1 VVADVIDEVKHLQ
14 ARKYLCWDAAVPDYV
29 LPHETYES
37 AAMLRFETTDA
48 AALCEELNR
57 HLGDVTV
64 WTAENGQVAVI
75 TPVCTEAVLTKAV
88 AAITSGVLQS
98 RIPVAGF

>member
-1 VVADVIDEVKHLQ
+1 
-14 ARKYLCWDAAVPDYV
+14 
-29 LPHETYES
+29 
-37 AAMLRFETTDA
+37 MLRFETTDA